1 MRRLPLP
8 LVILA
13 ALFAAAMVWLVS
25 ASLASRQVPT
35 FAPRVSAPH
44 DSLAVDTATIDTR
57 DPDQWRFFALG
68 HGLLAP
74 PDTAGWDLAARR
86 FHVIVA
92 GAAARLDTIAFDA
105 LVHADVDAG
114 GFVATTFARDTLN
127 PVLARWYRYSMF
139 SHLLH
144 PRQAVYLI
152 RTPTG
157 QYAKLEFL
165 SYYCLGPE
173 PGCLTFRY
181 ALLR

>member
-1 MRRLPLP
+1 M
-8 LVILA
+8 ILA
-13 ALFAAAMVWLVS
+13 ALFAGAMVWLVS

-35 FAPRVSAPH
+35 FAPRLPAPH

-68 HGLLAP
+68 NGLLAP

-92 GAAARLDTIAFDA
+92 GRAARVDTIDFDA
-105 LVHADVDAG
+105 LVHAPPMADGEGAGG
-114 GFVATTFARDTLN
+114 GFVATTFARDTVN

-139 SHLLH
+139 SHLLQ
-144 PRQAVYLI
+144 PRQAVYVI

-157 QYAKLEFL
+157 RYAKLEFL
-165 SYYCLGPE
+165 SYYCPGPE